1 MTGPV
6 VHPLLQEAVV
16 GEIERAG
23 SEHRGSRWVC
33 GAFTDLD
40 DLASHSCG
48 VFHGEPFSVFAKPV
62 VLPGPDEAGVIP
74 DL

>member
-16 GEIERAG
+16 GEIERAA

-40 DLASHSCG
+40 DLACIHAA
-48 VFHGEPFSVFAKPV
+48 FSTGNYGGSSAT
-62 VLPGPDEAGVIP
+62 LP
-74 DL
+74 